1 MNSAQSIRRTPLD
14 VVPAALVLGAG
25 ALTIALSSNG
35 GRHGAHQFWLAAV
48 LVESV
53 VAVLYRRRHRLVSL
67 AAVLGIYLLFD
78 TPLSLVL
85 LPLFLVLVAIAA
97 SRTERATFPAGV
109 AATAV
114 VFLAPALHGDAL
126 DAFHVLLPLG
136 VIGLAVMVGSL
147 WKNNA

>member
-1 MNSAQSIRRTPLD
+1 MNSAHSIRRIPLD
-14 VVPAALVLGAG
+14 VVPAALALGVG

-35 GRHGAHQFWLAAV
+35 GRHGAHPFWLAAV

-53 VAVLYRRRHRLVSL
+53 VAVLYRRRHPLVSL

-78 TPLSLVL
+78 ALALLL
-85 LPLFLVLVAIAA
+85 LPLFLVLIAIAA
-97 SRTERATFPAGV
+97 SRTERVTFLAGV

-114 VFLAPALHGDAL
+114 VVLAPALHGDAL

-136 VIGLAVMVGSL
+136 VIGLAVIAGSL
-147 WKNNA
+147 WKDNA